1 MESAKG
7 ATLRVQLAL
16 KEQEKVSQRTGKQ
29 VSVIYIYGNI
39 VLLSLIHVDPL
50 HIYFEH
56 MD

>member
-29 VSVIYIYGNI
+29 VSVIYIWKYRVTFINTCRSI
-39 VLLSLIHVDPL
+39 AYLL
-50 HIYFEH
+50 
-56 MD
+56 